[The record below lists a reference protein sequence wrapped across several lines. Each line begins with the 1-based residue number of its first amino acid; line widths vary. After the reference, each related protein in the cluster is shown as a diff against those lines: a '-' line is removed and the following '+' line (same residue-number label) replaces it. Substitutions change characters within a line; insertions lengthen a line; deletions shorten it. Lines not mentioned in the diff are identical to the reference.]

1 MSEEQKQP
9 EKQPERISTILEQI
23 AIEICESRC
32 KYPDIWDEEAMGMEL
47 CESEVCA
54 HCPLNRF

>member
-1 MSEEQKQP
+1 MNDEQKQP
-9 EKQPERISTILEQI
+9 EKQPERISAILEQI

-32 KYPDIWDEEAMGMEL
+32 KYPDLWDEEAMGMEL

>member
-1 MSEEQKQP
+1 MTDEQ
-9 EKQPERISTILEQI
+9 KQPERISAILEQI

-32 KYPDIWDEEAMGMEL
+32 KYPDLWDEEAMGMEL
-47 CESEVCA
+47 SESEVCA